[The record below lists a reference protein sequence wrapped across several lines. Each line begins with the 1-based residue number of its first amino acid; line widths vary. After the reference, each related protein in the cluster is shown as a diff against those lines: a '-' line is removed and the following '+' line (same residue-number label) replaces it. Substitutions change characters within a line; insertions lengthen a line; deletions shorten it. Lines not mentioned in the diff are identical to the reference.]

1 MRIWGTILIAL
12 LVSVLL
18 EAREIPLQELIAK
31 ADNVPVNK
39 QPSLYREVAERQL
52 KIANDAYNTGQ
63 SDAGRAA
70 LQDVVTYARKAED
83 SAVRSGKKLKD
94 TEIAL
99 RKMADKLRD
108 MKRSANF
115 DDQPPIQSA
124 TDELESLRTDLLDH
138 MFEKKKKK

>member
-31 ADNVPVNK
+31 ADNAPV
-39 QPSLYREVAERQL
+39 
-52 KIANDAYNTGQ
+52 NDAYNTGQ

>member
-12 LVSVLL
+12 LASVLL
-18 EAREIPLQELIAK
+18 EAREIPLQELIAE
-31 ADNVPVNK
+31 ADNDPVNK
-39 QPSLYREVAERQL
+39 QPSLYREIAERQL
-52 KIANDAYNTGQ
+52 KVANDAYNAGQ
-63 SDAGRAA
+63 SDASRAA

-124 TDELESLRTDLLDH
+124 TDELENLRTDLLDR